1 MTREEAI
8 KKIIFAMDVKEFS
21 DVQLWAELL
30 ARHVGMFKVGKQLY
44 TACGPAAVRMIQK
57 CGGEV
62 FLDLKYH
69 DIPNTVAMATLEA
82 ANLGVKLCDLHAM
95 GGYEMMSSTMETLD
109 KNFGAGERPKVLA
122 ITVLTSSNEE
132 TLRGIG
138 IELSV
143 PEMVVKLAK
152 LAQKAGV
159 DGVVASPQEVGLIR
173 AACGK
178 DFLVVTPG
186 VRPAFASTDDQ
197 KRVMTP
203 ADAVKA
209 GSDYLVIGRPIAAA
223 ENPANAAEAIVD
235 AIEKV
240 KAAVKE
246 ALQA

>member
-1 MTREEAI
+1 MTREEAV

-30 ARHVGMFKVGKQLY
+30 SPHVGMFKVGKQLY

-95 GGYEMMSSTMETLD
+95 GGFEMMSKTMESLD
-109 KNFGAGERPKVLA
+109 KNFAAAERPRVLA

-138 IELSV
+138 INLPV

-152 LAQKAGV
+152 LAKSAGV

-173 AACGK
+173 EACGK

-197 KRVMTP
+197 KRIMTP

-223 ENPANAAEAIVD
+223 ENPVNAAEAIVD
-235 AIEKV
+235 EII
-240 KAAVKE
+240 AA
-246 ALQA
+246 

>member
-1 MTREEAI
+1 MTREEAV

-30 ARHVGMFKVGKQLY
+30 SKHVGMFKVGKQLF
-44 TACGPAAVRMIQK
+44 TSCGPAAVRMIQK

-69 DIPNTVAMATLEA
+69 DIPNTVAHATLEA
-82 ANLGVKLCDLHAM
+82 ANLGVKLCDLHAL
-95 GGYEMMSSTMETLD
+95 GGFEMMSKTMETLD
-109 KNFGAGERPKVLA
+109 KNFSAAERPRVLA

-138 IELSV
+138 IDLPV

-152 LAQKAGV
+152 LAKSAGV
-159 DGVVASPQEVGLIR
+159 DGVVASPQEVELIR
-173 AACGK
+173 EACGK

-186 VRPAFASTDDQ
+186 VRPVFASTDDQ
-197 KRVMTP
+197 KRIMTP

-209 GSDYLVIGRPIAAA
+209 GADYLVIGRPIAAA
-223 ENPANAAEAIVD
+223 ESPVKAAEAIVD
-235 AIEKV
+235 EIVAG
-240 KAAVKE
+240 
-246 ALQA
+246 

>member
-21 DVQLWAELL
+21 DVQYWAELL
-30 ARHVGMFKVGKQLY
+30 SQHVGMFKVGKQLY

-82 ANLGVKLCDLHAM
+82 ANLGVKLCDLHAL
-95 GGYEMMSSTMETLD
+95 GGLEMMSSTMETLD
-109 KNFGAGERPKVLA
+109 KNFSGSERPRVLA

-138 IELSV
+138 INLSV

-152 LAQKAGV
+152 LAQAAGV

-173 AACGK
+173 EACGN

-186 VRPAFASTDDQ
+186 VRPSFAATNDQ
-197 KRVMTP
+197 KRIMTP

-209 GSDYLVIGRPIAAA
+209 GADYLVIGRPIAAA
-223 ENPANAAEAIVD
+223 SDPVQAAQAIVD
-235 AIEKV
+235 EIVAG
-240 KAAVKE
+240 
-246 ALQA
+246 

>member
-1 MTREEAI
+1 MTKEEAI

-30 ARHVGMFKVGKQLY
+30 SEHVGMFKVGKQLY

-69 DIPNTVAMATLEA
+69 DIPNTVAMAALEA
-82 ANLGVKLCDLHAM
+82 ANLGVQLCDLHAM
-95 GGYEMMSSTMETLD
+95 GGLEMMSTTMETLD
-109 KNFGAGERPKVLA
+109 KNFSGCTPRPKVLA
-122 ITVLTSSNEE
+122 ITVLTSSTEE

-138 IELSV
+138 INLPV

-152 LAQKAGV
+152 LAKQAGV

-173 AACGK
+173 EACGK

-186 VRPAFASTDDQ
+186 VRPSFAAVNDQ
-197 KRVMTP
+197 KRIMTP
-203 ADAVKA
+203 AEAVKA
-209 GSDYLVIGRPIAAA
+209 GADYLVIGRPISAA
-223 ENPANAAEAIVD
+223 ESPVKAAQAIVD
-235 AIEKV
+235 EIVAG
-240 KAAVKE
+240 
-246 ALQA
+246 

>member
-1 MTREEAI
+1 MTREEAV

-30 ARHVGMFKVGKQLY
+30 SPHVGMFKVGKQLY
-44 TACGPAAVRMIQK
+44 TACGPAAVRAIQK

-82 ANLGVKLCDLHAM
+82 AQLGVKLCDLHAM
-95 GGYEMMSSTMETLD
+95 GGYEMMNKTMETLD
-109 KNFGAGERPKVLA
+109 KNFSAAERPRVLA

-173 AACGK
+173 EACGK

-186 VRPAFASTDDQ
+186 VRPSFASADDQ
-197 KRVMTP
+197 KRIMTP

-209 GSDYLVIGRPIAAA
+209 GADYLVIGRPIAAA
-223 ENPANAAEAIVD
+223 DNPVQAAEAIVD
-235 AIEKV
+235 EI
-240 KAAVKE
+240 
-246 ALQA
+246 LGR

>member
-21 DVQLWAELL
+21 DVQYWAELL
-30 ARHVGMFKVGKQLY
+30 TGQVGMFKVGKQFY

-69 DIPNTVAMATLEA
+69 DIPNTVAMAALEA
-82 ANLGVKLCDLHAM
+82 AHLGVQLCDLHAL
-95 GGYEMMSSTMETLD
+95 GGLEMMATTMETLD
-109 KNFGAGERPKVLA
+109 KNFSGCSERPRVLA

-138 IELSV
+138 INLPV
-143 PEMVVKLAK
+143 PELVVKLAK
-152 LAQKAGV
+152 LAQQAGV

-173 AACGK
+173 EACGK

-186 VRPAFASTDDQ
+186 VRPSFAATNDQ
-197 KRVMTP
+197 KRIMTP

-223 ENPANAAEAIVD
+223 ANPVEAAQAIVD
-235 AIEKV
+235 EIVAG
-240 KAAVKE
+240 
-246 ALQA
+246 

>member
-1 MTREEAI
+1 MTREEAVR
-8 KKIIFAMDVKEFS
+8 KIIFAMDVKEFS

-30 ARHVGMFKVGKQLY
+30 ASHVGMFKVGKQLY

-95 GGYEMMSSTMETLD
+95 GGYEMMNKTMEALD
-109 KNFGAGERPKVLA
+109 KRFSVEERPRVLA

-132 TLRGIG
+132 TLRSIG
-138 IELSV
+138 INISV
-143 PEMVVKLAK
+143 HEMVVKLAL

-173 AACGK
+173 EACGK
-178 DFLVVTPG
+178 EFLVVTPG
-186 VRPAFASTDDQ
+186 VRPSFAATDDQ
-197 KRVMTP
+197 KRIMTP
-203 ADAVKA
+203 ADAVRTGA
-209 GSDYLVIGRPIAAA
+209 DYLVIGRPIAAA
-223 ENPANAAEAIVD
+223 ENPVNAAAAIVD
-235 AIEKV
+235 EIV
-240 KAAVKE
+240 AA
-246 ALQA
+246 

>member
-1 MTREEAI
+1 MTREEAV

-21 DVQLWAELL
+21 DVELWAELL
-30 ARHVGMFKVGKQLY
+30 SKHVGMFKVGKQLY

-82 ANLGVKLCDLHAM
+82 ANLGVKLCDLHAL
-95 GGYEMMSSTMETLD
+95 GGHEMMSKTMETLD
-109 KNFGAGERPKVLA
+109 KNFSAVERPKVLA

-138 IELSV
+138 INLSV

-152 LAQKAGV
+152 LAQTAGV

-173 AACGK
+173 EACGK

-197 KRVMTP
+197 KRIMTP
-203 ADAVKA
+203 SDAVKA

-223 ENPANAAEAIVD
+223 ENPVGAAQAIVD
-235 AIEKV
+235 EIVAG
-240 KAAVKE
+240 
-246 ALQA
+246 

>member
-1 MTREEAI
+1 MTREEAV

-21 DVQLWAELL
+21 DVELWAELL
-30 ARHVGMFKVGKQLY
+30 SRHVGMFKVGKQLY
-44 TACGPAAVRMIQK
+44 TACGPDAVRKIQQ

-82 ANLGVKLCDLHAM
+82 AHLGVKLCDLHAM
-95 GGYEMMSSTMETLD
+95 GGYEMMNTTMETLD
-109 KNFGAGERPKVLA
+109 KNFKSAERPRVLA

-138 IELSV
+138 IDLSV

-152 LAQKAGV
+152 LAKSAGV

-173 AACGK
+173 EACGN

-186 VRPAFASTDDQ
+186 IRPAFAATNDQ
-197 KRVMTP
+197 KRIMTP
-203 ADAVKA
+203 AEAVKA
-209 GSDYLVIGRPIAAA
+209 GSSYMVIGRPIAAA
-223 ENPANAAEAIVD
+223 ENPVAAAEAIVD
-235 AIEKV
+235 EIVAG
-240 KAAVKE
+240 
-246 ALQA
+246 